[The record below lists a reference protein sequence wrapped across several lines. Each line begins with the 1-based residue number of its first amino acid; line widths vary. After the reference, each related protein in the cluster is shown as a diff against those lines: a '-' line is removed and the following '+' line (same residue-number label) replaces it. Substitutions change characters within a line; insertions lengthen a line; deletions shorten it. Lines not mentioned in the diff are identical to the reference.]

1 MKVIISSKRHHY
13 LVKFSIFL
21 ITVVLIAGMAGC
33 GGGVIEY
40 DLTIEGTVG
49 GSVTNPG
56 EGTFTYDEGAV
67 VNLAAEA
74 EEGYH
79 FDRWLGNVDTTADVD
94 DATTTIT
101 MNGDYFIV
109 AEFAVNPQNI
119 LIITSSEGGEVTDP
133 GEGIFAYYE
142 GDVVNLVATPDAG
155 YRFVNW
161 TGNVGTIADVN
172 SATTTITMNHNY
184 SITANFS

>member
-1 MKVIISSKRHHY
+1 
-13 LVKFSIFL
+13 
-21 ITVVLIAGMAGC
+21 MAGC

-40 DLTIEGTVG
+40 DLTIESSVG
-49 GSVTNPG
+49 GSVTTPG

-79 FDRWLGNVDTTADVD
+79 FDRWLGNVDTIADVD
-94 DATTTIT
+94 DATTIT
-101 MNGDYFIV
+101 MNGDYFII

-119 LIITSSEGGEVTDP
+119 LIITSTEGGEVTDP

-142 GDVVNLVATPDAG
+142 GEVVNLVATPDAG

-161 TGNVGTIADVN
+161 TGNVDTIADVDD
-172 SATTTITMNHNY
+172 ATTTITMSGNY
-184 SITANFS
+184 SITANFAP